1 LDFISQHLN
10 LTTKLLDHLHHGS
23 LTRRTWSVE
32 TGTIAFATCV
42 CVTVTPTFGAIAFTP
57 IAVRADT
64 FAVAITPNWAVSF
77 TFAVT
82 SDFTLATFPVTVST
96 HFALTTF
103 TITIATD
110 FTFTALAVAVT
121 TFFSFATFT
130 FVVGDSSAAT
140 AKSVSRYSPHSQSN
154 QQDKKTNWPPT
165 IFARFRICAQ
175 HVSDSAK

>member
-1 LDFISQHLN
+1 
-10 LTTKLLDHLHHGS
+10 LLDHLHHGS
-23 LTRRTWSVE
+23 FTRRTWSVE
-32 TGTIAFATCV
+32 TRSITFASCIW
-42 CVTVTPTFGAIAFTP
+42 VTVTATFGSIAFTP

-64 FAVAITPNWAVSF
+64 FAVAVTPNWAVSF

-82 SDFTLATFPVTVST
+82 SDFTLATFQVTVST

-103 TITIATD
+103 TITIATH

-121 TFFSFATFT
+121 TFFSFVTFT

-140 AKSVSRYSPHSQSN
+140 AKGVGCYSPHSQSN
-154 QQDKKTNWPPT
+154 QQDKKANRPPT

-175 HVSDSAK
+175 HMSDSAK